1 MLQVLDAH
9 QVRCTASLSLSVL
22 YHFPEIADAML
33 SRDWNFMSPGF
44 YNTEYMTTFD
54 EARERAFLEDNI
66 GTFRRHTGRSL
77 KGFFG
82 PSASSTERTP
92 DLLTI
97 RLSLLLRFHA
107 RRSADAATG
116 EVGRLIS
123 MPYTMD
129 INDGA
134 LLRTYGDSDYFVQV
148 CKAQFDQLY
157 EESGELGRQTCL
169 ALHPCWAGQP
179 HRVRALGSVL
189 DYILRHDGVWQ
200 TTADEIAEHFLAN
213 HYDVVAKHTAR
224 LNAVAGVA
232 DGSAKRDYG
241 MDHAHYRWS
250 PIIDREPLNWPRSAR
265 VAFCVIINLECLDW
279 ISSGRKLSG
288 ASSVHAS
295 RSNPAAASGF
305 VDHGDPGIRA
315 SGRRFPA
322 VGFVGK
328 VRHSPDREHGCADCL
343 PLSLSRPLLP
353 RSRLRDHRPWARR

>member
-1 MLQVLDAH
+1 MYTPLDRMPYLPITDRPRIKWPNDARVAFWVAPNVEHYEYLPTFDGKRNPWPRTPYPDVQNYSYFDYGNRVGFWRMLQVLDAH
-9 QVRCTASLSLSVL
+9 QVRCTVSLSLSVL

-33 SRDWNFMSPGF
+33 SRDWDFMSHGF

-92 DLLTI
+92 DLLAEYGF
-97 RLSLLLRFHA
+97 LYYCDFMHDDQPMPLRVK
-107 RRSADAATG
+107 S
-116 EVGRLIS
+116 GRLIS

-157 EESGELGRQTCL
+157 EESGESGRVMCL
-169 ALHPCWAGQP
+169 ALHPCWTGQP

-224 LNAVAGVA
+224 FNAVAGVA
-232 DGSAKRDYG
+232 DGS
-241 MDHAHYRWS
+241 
-250 PIIDREPLNWPRSAR
+250 
-265 VAFCVIINLECLDW
+265 
-279 ISSGRKLSG
+279 
-288 ASSVHAS
+288 
-295 RSNPAAASGF
+295 
-305 VDHGDPGIRA
+305 
-315 SGRRFPA
+315 
-322 VGFVGK
+322 
-328 VRHSPDREHGCADCL
+328 
-343 PLSLSRPLLP
+343 
-353 RSRLRDHRPWARR
+353 